1 MRVLGLGFVTEGL
14 GYMLSGSWLAALASW
29 SCAQVFE
36 PCRATA
42 KAFTSPSQFGFSR
55 IFIAEKEYSVPFFRG
70 LALQNAKLVS
80 VLLLKFRRPSAL
92 YYSVEFSNI
101 KTQKKY
107 WMFHFPQVNSASPV
121 RLLRGKE
128 LYFLLQHR
136 GSVVHKAKLV
146 GRCGSWTILC

>member
-1 MRVLGLGFVTEGL
+1 MRVWGTCCLDHGWLRLHPGPVL
-14 GYMLSGSWLAALASW
+14 KYLSHVVPQLKLLL
-29 SCAQVFE
+29 
-36 PCRATA
+36 P
-42 KAFTSPSQFGFSR
+42 PSQFGFSR

-92 YYSVEFSNI
+92 YYPVEFSNI

-121 RLLRGKE
+121 RLLRRKE